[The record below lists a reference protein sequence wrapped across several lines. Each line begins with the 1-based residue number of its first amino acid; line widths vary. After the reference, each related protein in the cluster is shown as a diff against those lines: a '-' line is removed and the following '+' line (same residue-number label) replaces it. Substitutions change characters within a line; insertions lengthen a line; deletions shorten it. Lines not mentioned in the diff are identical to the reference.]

1 MNIVSRLYA
10 PPKITA
16 VNERNLTNTVDL
28 NRDNTH
34 TFHGEFPSSHLQL
47 ARLRAGFDRLKL
59 FQRMECDMKSW
70 IAALVLVSAAATT
83 MAQTPSASVPT
94 KPRLT
99 LTTDAFEDGG
109 VIPNKFT
116 MAAEGNPVSP
126 KLTWTYVPDGTVSFA
141 LILHDPDTSLMKKTD
156 EVLHWLIFNI
166 PGTARELPEGVTA
179 QPQLPDGSIQGL
191 NQGKKVGYM
200 GMGAAAV
207 GPYHHYTFELFALD
221 TKLTVGPEATQSDVW
236 KAMDGHILMKGVLVG
251 RFHRP

>member
-1 MNIVSRLYA
+1 M
-10 PPKITA
+10 KFCITT
-16 VNERNLTNTVDL
+16 LT
-28 NRDNTH
+28 
-34 TFHGEFPSSHLQL
+34 
-47 ARLRAGFDRLKL
+47 
-59 FQRMECDMKSW
+59 
-70 IAALVLVSAAATT
+70 LVLAGGALAQQT
-83 MAQTPSASVPT
+83 QTPPAPAPT

-99 LTTDAFEDGG
+99 LTTDGFEDGG

-116 MAAEGNPVSP
+116 QAAEGTPVSP
-126 KLTWTYVPDGTVSFA
+126 KLMWSYVPDGTVSFA

-166 PGTARELPEGVTA
+166 PGTATSLPEGVPA
-179 QPQLPDGSIQGL
+179 QAELPDGSIQSL
-191 NQGKKVGYM
+191 NQSKKVGYL

-221 TKLTVGPEATQSDVW
+221 TKLSLAPDATQADVM